1 MGAAISPSLTLED
14 RIGAGAILSQLEGRL
29 SPEAAAA
36 VAAFQI
42 HQHRLPSV
50 LRQCSS
56 GKELVER
63 GFATDVE
70 LAAQLN
76 ASDAVARLMQGA
88 LQNEKD
94 TPPND

>member
-14 RIGAGAILSQLEGRL
+14 WLGAGAILSQLEGRL
-29 SPEAAAA
+29 SPGTQAA
-36 VAAFQI
+36 VVTFYSYRD
-42 HQHRLPSV
+42 RLPSG

-76 ASDAVARLMQGA
+76 ASDAVARLIQGA
-88 LQNEKD
+88 FQSEKD